1 MRLIYVHGEHVAVL
15 IAAGG
20 HIVPIAPEVA
30 VLKIPYDG
38 GRIGPLLAIKGK
50 RIRLVY
56 YFTHAGLNCVFVCI
70 TRVGYAYESLPYSGF
85 TYGVHGICVFIPA
98 VKAAYYPYGHRVWRP
113 YRKTVYFI
121 APVLGLMAAQSEVC
135 I

>member
-15 IAAGG
+15 IAAVG
-20 HIVPIAPEVA
+20 HIVSVAPEVA

-56 YFTHAGLNCVFVCI
+56 YFTHTGFNCVFVCI
-70 TRVGYAYESLPYSGF
+70 TLMGNADESLPYSRF
-85 TYGVHGICVFIPA
+85 TYGIHGICVYIPA
-98 VKAAYYPYGHRVWRP
+98 VKAAYYPYGRRVWRP
-113 YRKTVYFI
+113 YRKTVCFI